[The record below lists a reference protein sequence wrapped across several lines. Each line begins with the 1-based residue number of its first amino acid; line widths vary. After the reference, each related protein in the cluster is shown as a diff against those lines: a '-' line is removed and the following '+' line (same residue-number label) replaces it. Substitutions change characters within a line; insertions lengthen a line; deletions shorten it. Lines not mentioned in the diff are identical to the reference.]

1 MYVNIKLFSLSE
13 IGIHI
18 DLELSEFDVHVHGA
32 IFTFSC
38 VKQSVSM
45 LSYWAFGSIICN
57 DGLIKGQCSNGM
69 NYNRYHPF
77 TCQRRHII
85 KLPPFELR

>member
-32 IFTFSC
+32 IFTFSR
-38 VKQSVSM
+38 VKQSTSM
-45 LSYWAFGSIICN
+45 PSYWAFGSIIC
-57 DGLIKGQCSNGM
+57 DDILIKGQFSNVM
-69 NYNRYHPF
+69 NYNGYQWF
-77 TCQRRHII
+77 TCQSCQSI
-85 KLPPFELR
+85 KLPPFELK